1 MSRVPQAGAR
11 YLAALDYARRGLPV
25 VPLHYVVRSRRTT
38 AVACSCG
45 EPACARVG
53 AHPLAAH
60 GAADATTD
68 PIRLTWWWRRF
79 PEANV
84 GLATGTSFDALIV
97 HGSSGDTARWSVF
110 AQALRSA
117 GPLVRTG
124 GDTWHFLFA
133 PMGLA
138 SQRPWGL
145 ARSEWRGWGGWVVAP
160 ATTPAAPSPPGCAT
174 WTPGCRSCRRPSG
187 SGWSRSDRPSPH
199 PARLRPSSRLG
210 IRWHAIYTPAYSV
223 HTASARGSRQPRQ
236 TIVGRRGGRHD
247 RLLPPRPAGSSP
259 A

>member
-1 MSRVPQAGAR
+1 MPMPQVPQAGAR

-25 VPLHYVVRSRRTT
+25 VPLHYVVRDRRTT

-53 AHPLAAH
+53 AHPLPSH

-97 HGSSGDTARWSVF
+97 HGSTGDTARWAVIGE
-110 AQALRSA
+110 ALRSA

-138 SQRPWGL
+138 SQCPWGL
-145 ARSEWRGWGGWVVAP
+145 ARAEWRGWGGWVVAP
-160 ATTPAAPSPPGCAT
+160 PSHHPGGAVAAWVRDLDTPLPT
-174 WTPGCRSCRRPSG
+174 
-187 SGWSRSDRPSPH
+187 
-199 PARLRPSSRLG
+199 
-210 IRWHAIYTPAYSV
+210 
-223 HTASARGSRQPRQ
+223 
-236 TIVGRRGGRHD
+236 
-247 RLLPPRPAGSSP
+247 LPPALAERLEQVGPAEPLSQRIY
-259 A
+259 AQARD

>member
-1 MSRVPQAGAR
+1 MSQVLQAGAR

-25 VPLHYVVRSRRTT
+25 VPLHYVVRDRRAT

-53 AHPLAAH
+53 AHPLPSH

-79 PEANV
+79 PDANV

-97 HGSSGDTARWSVF
+97 HGSAGDTARWSVF

-124 GDTWHFLFA
+124 GDSWHFLFA

-145 ARSEWRGWGGWVVAP
+145 ARPSGGAGVAGWWPRP
-160 ATTPAAPSPPGCAT
+160 ATTQRRRGRLGARPGHPLPELPAAIAERLEQVG
-174 WTPGCRSCRRPSG
+174 
-187 SGWSRSDRPSPH
+187 
-199 PARLRPSSRLG
+199 PAEPLTQLVY
-210 IRWHAIYTPAYSV
+210 AQ
-223 HTASARGSRQPRQ
+223 AR
-236 TIVGRRGGRHD
+236 D
-247 RLLPPRPAGSSP
+247 
-259 A
+259 

>member
-1 MSRVPQAGAR
+1 LAAPGRLVRSRAVRRREVRVPQLPQAGTR

-25 VPLHYVVRSRRTT
+25 VPLHYALRDRRTT
-38 AVACSCG
+38 TVACSCG
-45 EPACARVG
+45 EPACTRVG
-53 AHPLAAH
+53 AHPLPSH

-84 GLATGTSFDALIV
+84 GLATGVGFDALIV
-97 HGSSGDTARWSVF
+97 RGSVGDTARWAVI

-133 PMGLA
+133 PAGLA

-145 ARSEWRGWGGWVVAP
+145 ARVEWRGWGGWVVAP
-160 ATTPAAPSPPGCAT
+160 PSHHAGGAVAAWVRDLDTPLPN
-174 WTPGCRSCRRPSG
+174 
-187 SGWSRSDRPSPH
+187 
-199 PARLRPSSRLG
+199 
-210 IRWHAIYTPAYSV
+210 
-223 HTASARGSRQPRQ
+223 
-236 TIVGRRGGRHD
+236 
-247 RLLPPRPAGSSP
+247 LPPALAERLEQVGPAEPLSQLVY
-259 A
+259 AQARV

>member
-1 MSRVPQAGAR
+1 VRVPQLPQAGTR

-25 VPLHYVVRSRRTT
+25 VPLHYALRDRRTT
-38 AVACSCG
+38 TVACSCG
-45 EPACARVG
+45 EPACTRVG
-53 AHPLAAH
+53 AHPLPSH

-84 GLATGTSFDALIV
+84 GLATGVGFDALIV
-97 HGSSGDTARWSVF
+97 RGSVGDAARWAVI

-133 PMGLA
+133 PAGLA

-145 ARSEWRGWGGWVVAP
+145 ARVEWRGWGG
-160 ATTPAAPSPPGCAT
+160 
-174 WTPGCRSCRRPSG
+174 
-187 SGWSRSDRPSPH
+187 
-199 PARLRPSSRLG
+199 
-210 IRWHAIYTPAYSV
+210 
-223 HTASARGSRQPRQ
+223 
-236 TIVGRRGGRHD
+236 
-247 RLLPPRPAGSSP
+247 
-259 A
+259 

>member
-1 MSRVPQAGAR
+1 MSRFPQAGLR

-25 VPLHYVVRSRRTT
+25 VPLHYVVRTRRTT

-60 GAADATTD
+60 GAADASTD
-68 PIRLTWWWRRF
+68 PMRLTWWWRRF

-84 GLATGTSFDALIV
+84 GLATGASFDALIV

-145 ARSEWRGWGGWVVAP
+145 ARSEWRGRGGWVVAP
-160 ATTPAAPSPPGCAT
+160 P
-174 WTPGCRSCRRPSG
+174 RPQTRG
-187 SGWSRSDRPSPH
+187 
-199 PARLRPSSRLG
+199 AL
-210 IRWHAIYTPAYSV
+210 A
-223 HTASARGSRQPRQ
+223 ARGRDLDTPLPQLPA
-236 TIVGRRGGRHD
+236 TIAERLEQVG
-247 RLLPPRPAGSSP
+247 PAEPLGQLIY
-259 A
+259 AQARI

>member
-1 MSRVPQAGAR
+1 MSRFPQAGVR

-25 VPLHYVVRSRRTT
+25 VPLHYVVRTRRTT

-60 GAADATTD
+60 GAADASTD
-68 PIRLTWWWRRF
+68 PMRLTWWWRRF

-84 GLATGTSFDALIV
+84 GLATGASFDALIV
-97 HGSSGDTARWSVF
+97 HGSSGDAARWSAF

-117 GPLVRTG
+117 GPLVRT

-160 ATTPAAPSPPGCAT
+160 PSHHPGRARAPRVRDHDTPQPHQTTPH
-174 WTPGCRSCRRPSG
+174 
-187 SGWSRSDRPSPH
+187 PH
-199 PARLRPSSRLG
+199 PPEQVGPAEPLTQLVYAQAR
-210 IRWHAIYTPAYSV
+210 
-223 HTASARGSRQPRQ
+223 
-236 TIVGRRGGRHD
+236 D
-247 RLLPPRPAGSSP
+247 
-259 A
+259 